1 MVLAHP
7 SPQHPWLIPLFL
19 TRCSEAENMAYEFP
33 RTFLSVLNLVLLHTA
48 SDCSLEYR
56 QPKEFIIRHL
66 SSTDPFTFWTLKN
79 ECILDI
85 CENNW
90 DTLFFSSIESIPLT
104 DFDCIYSYII
114 HHCLIKEHLSFY
126 LLSLL
131 HLNIMFSVSSVI
143 SHMARFSSWLSNTA
157 LELH

>member
-1 MVLAHP
+1 
-7 SPQHPWLIPLFL
+7 
-19 TRCSEAENMAYEFP
+19 MAYEFP

-85 CENNW
+85 CGNIW
-90 DTLFFSSIESIPLT
+90 DTLFFLSIESIPLT
-104 DFDCIYSYII
+104 DFDCIYSYIT

-131 HLNIMFSVSSVI
+131 HLNIMFSVFI
-143 SHMARFSSWLSNTA
+143 SDLTYGKVFFMAKQYCTWATLMFNFQRQ
-157 LELH
+157 